1 MKKLIIA
8 AFAALFTI
16 AFSGAFAT
24 GAVKAYD
31 VQAAASDTNEEQGT
45 HPMDSDKQNAT
56 DEDKQDEDKQDSEK
70 KSD

>member
-1 MKKLIIA
+1 MKRLIIA

-24 GAVKAYD
+24 SAVTAYD
-31 VQAAASDTNEEQGT
+31 QVAATWTDAEQGT
-45 HPMDSDKQNAT
+45 HPMDSDKQQAT
-56 DEDKQDEDKQDSEK
+56 DEEKQTEEKDGEK

>member
-24 GAVKAYD
+24 SAVKAYGD
-31 VQAAASDTNEEQGT
+31 QAAATGTNEEQGT
-45 HPMDSDKQNAT
+45 HPMDSDKQQAT
-56 DEDKQDEDKQDSEK
+56 DEEKQTEEKDGEK